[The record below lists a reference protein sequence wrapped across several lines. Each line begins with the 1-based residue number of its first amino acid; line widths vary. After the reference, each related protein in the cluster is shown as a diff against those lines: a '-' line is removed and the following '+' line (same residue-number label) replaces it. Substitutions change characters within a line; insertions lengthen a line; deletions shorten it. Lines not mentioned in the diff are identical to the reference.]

1 MFFSTIKLRLAKLED
16 IDLIHQTILS
26 DASKGHYS
34 RDYLSGDEAKLA
46 LKTNLNSMILNKI
59 RYQTIWYNNKL
70 LDRRLNAR
78 VIIAEK
84 NNKTIGFSIISETDS
99 PKDIEIY
106 KFSIFNDV
114 RNKGYGKKF
123 LKELIKSIQ
132 RDNPNSNF
140 VARCFE
146 SSKIMMNMLQDNKF
160 IEENS
165 VYETRFF
172 RLKPS

>member
-1 MFFSTIKLRLAKLED
+1 MFFSPIKLRVAKLED
-16 IDLIHQTILS
+16 IDVIHQTILS

-34 RDYLSGDEAKLA
+34 DAYLRGDQAKLK
-46 LKTNLNSMILNKI
+46 LKTNLNKMISNRK
-59 RYQTIWYNNKL
+59 RYQSIWHNNQWV
-70 LDRRLNAR
+70 DIVLNAT

-84 NNKTIGFSIISETDS
+84 NNQAIGFSIVSQTDI
-99 PKDIEIY
+99 PKDLEIW

-165 VYETRFF
+165 KYEARFF
-172 RLKPS
+172 RLKSS

>member
-46 LKTNLNSMILNKI
+46 LKSNLNSMILNKI

-70 LDRRLNAR
+70 VDICLNAT

-84 NNKTIGFSIISETDS
+84 NKVRTDAIETERVEKDRALEQTERERIVTLAQIDKERSIEV
-99 PKDIEIY
+99 E
-106 KFSIFNDV
+106 
-114 RNKGYGKKF
+114 KKNIQGVI
-123 LKELIKSIQ
+123 KELVLLEKG
-132 RDNPNSNF
+132 
-140 VARCFE
+140 V
-146 SSKIMMNMLQDNKF
+146 
-160 IEENS
+160 IE
-165 VYETRFF
+165 
-172 RLKPS
+172 

>member
-16 IDLIHQTILS
+16 IDVIHQTILS

-34 RDYLSGDEAKLA
+34 RDYLNGDQAKFY
-46 LKTNLNSMILNKI
+46 LKMNLNSIISNGI
-59 RYQTIWYNNKL
+59 RYRSIRHKNQQIHKNLK
-70 LDRRLNAR
+70 AK

-84 NNKTIGFSIISETDS
+84 NKKIIGFSIISETDS

-140 VARCFE
+140 VARCLE
-146 SSKIMMNMLQDNKF
+146 SSKIMMNILQKNKF
-160 IEENS
+160 VEENS
-165 VYETRFF
+165 AYETRFF
-172 RLKPS
+172 RLKSS